1 MSKNK
6 QACTFL
12 ELLDW
17 LSAASADADVSN
29 ESPPDHETMS
39 DQPKTDP
46 EKRDT
51 PPDSEAADES
61 KNAEAAKA
69 QIEYKGSD
77 KRTTAY
83 CLIPNAFVIER
94 DY

>member
-1 MSKNK
+1 
-6 QACTFL
+6 
-12 ELLDW
+12 
-17 LSAASADADVSN
+17 
-29 ESPPDHETMS
+29 MS

-69 QIEYKGSD
+69 HIEYNGID
-77 KRTTAY
+77 
-83 CLIPNAFVIER
+83 
-94 DY
+94 